1 MRHTFHVRHVVAA
14 TVLLASTAAVV
25 LAGPP
30 LICHPFDIG
39 TARSLPFGN
48 GSRDWRAVD
57 PSYDR
62 ARLVDDTLALL
73 TPSTPV
79 VVRMETLRRAIAYV
93 TDDRI
98 RAEALLAAVQA
109 RAVTAPETDAEALAL
124 FDAAYLVDAYQQM
137 KGYGTGLDTL
147 TRGADGY
154 AMLRAA
160 MQRRPDDPA
169 MHLAAALMTG
179 AKDRRSMHA
188 AHVQK
193 ARDGART
200 DALVARNVASHLT
213 D

>member
-1 MRHTFHVRHVVAA
+1 MRHMLAVRHAVAA
-14 TVLLASTAAVV
+14 SVLIISTASVV

-39 TARSLPFGN
+39 TARSLPFGDTTRN
-48 GSRDWRAVD
+48 WRAVD

-62 ARLVDDTLALL
+62 TRLVDDTLALL
-73 TPSTPV
+73 RPSTPV

-93 TDDRI
+93 SGDRS

-109 RAVTAPETDAEALAL
+109 RAVKSPTNDAEALAL

-137 KGYGTGLDTL
+137 KGYGTGLDAL
-147 TRGADGY
+147 TGGADGY
-154 AMLRAA
+154 AMLRVA
-160 MQRRPDDPA
+160 MQRRPGDPA
-169 MHLAAALMTG
+169 MHLAAALMTSAG
-179 AKDRRSMHA
+179 ERRPMYA

-193 ARDGART
+193 ARDGARA
-200 DALVARNVASHLT
+200 DALLARNVASHLA